1 MKNNL
6 PNLNG
11 FPTDNSP
18 STQLKYNIVASKFMT
33 GIQNHQRRN
42 APVISN
48 DLGLIGAVLKGLL
61 ALVVLLIAG
70 VVYIFTKPDK

>member
-1 MKNNL
+1 L
-6 PNLNG
+6 IPNLNG

-18 STQLKYNIVASKFMT
+18 STQLKYNIIASKLMT

-48 DLGLIGAVLKGLL
+48 DLGLIGVVLKGLV
-61 ALVVLLIAG
+61 ALIVLLIAG
-70 VVYIFTKPDK
+70 AVCIFIKAKRD